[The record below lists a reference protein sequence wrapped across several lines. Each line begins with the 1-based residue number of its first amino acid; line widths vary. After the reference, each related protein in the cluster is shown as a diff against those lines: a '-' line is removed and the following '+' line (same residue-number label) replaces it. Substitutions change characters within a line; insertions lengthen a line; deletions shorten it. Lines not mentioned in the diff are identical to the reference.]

1 MVGIQ
6 FLLFNFSHHLF
17 GGEWYLPFNSEL
29 ANQHMKKKNHS
40 LNVCYILI
48 DYSC

>member
-29 ANQHMKKKNHS
+29 ANQHMEKKPFTECVLYTN
-40 LNVCYILI
+40 
-48 DYSC
+48 